1 MMADMETHECR
12 VPQINLQDEGA
23 DFVQTLG
30 NPSPSEH
37 AGAQVSLP
45 GFASQDGE
53 INGKSYNETDVD
65 VVLVPCPGAHP
76 HETWTRD
83 PITTIFGRSPTSQP
97 MHAHRTLIAGVP
109 LEPALG
115 RDAKKAPSW
124 ARGGIKKEVNSA
136 RVLSYD
142 HGDITDSRN
151 LKSMADDL
159 LRHVCA
165 VTARKATRR
174 PLFFICHSIGGL
186 VVKLALTMAKRDKQ
200 HRSIVEDCYGVTFF
214 ATPHRGSSHLSNGD
228 FRTRIQSLL
237 YLSNPLTPGLMD
249 QLKLDHPT
257 LLQIDDNFK
266 QLASELQIWTFYE
279 TEDSDLSGDG
289 AGDPTDIPFKVPI
302 TSMRSAILNLRH
314 EKVYALQSNH
324 ANCASFGMKNV
335 QTMRMYLRDLAKAIK
350 RAEMLSQETKHCPLR
365 LEQRVNVEVHGFYE
379 TDATH
384 GSPLEP
390 NLRLFSTKEH
400 SLQEFWEEGPDGLL
414 DSRLNDVQSD
424 ASKDPEDAQF
434 VLQKGRAT
442 SLKPLT
448 EPSTG
453 ERQPSKKA
461 GRSSERERNPAVSS
475 GISRSKSGGDPKLSE
490 SEGSGEAYELQ
501 YMSAAIDSS
510 DGEYSPRCQTP
521 ASPTR
526 ANSPSPEHH
535 SGIQNE
541 FKDRISRST
550 TDETLIPGPSTSAET
565 IRRPSAPRR
574 QSSHQASHL
583 QLPGGTAVP
592 HIRERRESEPTSRK
606 DTRRLSKK
614 ISPVNAARKFVWIH
628 VPFNNPLWVRKV
640 FDTLSVKEERNY
652 HELFNSEHW
661 ASRHTRGRH
670 SQHHASF
677 LKPAC
682 GYTPLNHKRSHDV
695 SSVHSGPRLARGDSM
710 SLKQQGQG
718 CLYLYFPFL
727 HFDTYRTLIKRRDMI
742 KRRMLQGR
750 TRPVPPDVASKDTL
764 KELQVIWEYLGHDPP
779 INCRRTLDQYRYPS
793 LHDTRARDDDQMLYK
808 MTKEKVQSSDTG
820 QENVSRP
827 VSRGDC
833 RAYTQWDDDEALGDE
848 KEDDHQDMEPD
859 SEFVD
864 SDADLD
870 LNDGILN
877 GNVLMVDQL
886 WLWVIDTTSLITFFP
901 SREGNPMEGP
911 LYQQADLRDSIFNEV
926 NADLTRRCESAL
938 DLAALAVL
946 HAVSVLI
953 DRSSH
958 PNLEIF
964 RIFEEA
970 VSILTEK
977 MTSSLKRFRSLGYKD
992 KYGADEDAD
1001 LKTSSI
1007 RARHKREDER
1017 AERENRDN
1025 TSALLELR
1033 DIEDELSTL
1042 KHLFEEQE
1050 EQINM
1055 MLTIYSNYGSLD
1067 ANSSNQ
1073 NLLGRSY
1080 PVSGS
1085 IDSNRTSAP
1094 PPTPSSLTNNGRTFL
1109 NEALAK
1115 LKSYRTQAEDM
1126 IKRVETTRHDF
1137 DKLLEMIQRQA
1148 QIDEVRLSRQQAD
1161 LASAQN
1167 RSVMIFTIFTVLFLP
1182 LSFFTSL
1189 FGMNTFEW
1197 GGSGNL
1203 PLRTI
1208 GSIALPASVFLII
1221 VTLVAAWSISVRKAF
1236 KNLKRGARRFREQ
1249 ARRWCKRQVL
1259 ALVYDDDGRPRARIG
1274 RRRGEDLDFWERHRE
1289 EREMQYEIP
1298 LRNRRGTGRSSTI
1311 RGKAKVRKERK

>member
-1 MMADMETHECR
+1 MTADVEAHECR
-12 VPQINLQDEGA
+12 VPRINLEDDG
-23 DFVQTLG
+23 V
-30 NPSPSEH
+30 NS
-37 AGAQVSLP
+37 AQVPEGPSFRP
-45 GFASQDGE
+45 SGFLSRDGE
-53 INGKSYNETDVD
+53 TDGESLNATSVD
-65 VVLVPCPGAHP
+65 VVLVPCPGARP
-76 HETWTRD
+76 DETWTRD
-83 PITTIFGRSPTSQP
+83 PITTIFGRPPTSQH
-97 MHAHRTLIAGVP
+97 MHTIKTLSSAVP

-115 RDAKKAPSW
+115 RNAKTAPSW
-124 ARGGIKKEVNSA
+124 ARGGIRKEVNMA

-142 HGDITDSRN
+142 HGGDITNSKN
-151 LKSMADDL
+151 LKSMADEL
-159 LRHVCA
+159 MTHVCA
-165 VTARKATRR
+165 ERAGKLARR

-186 VVKLALTMAKRDKQ
+186 VVKLALTMAQRDKQ

-214 ATPHRGSSHLSNGD
+214 ATPHRGSSHLSNDD
-228 FRTRIQSLL
+228 FRARIQELL
-237 YLSNPLTPGLMD
+237 GLSHALTPRLMNE
-249 QLKLDHPT
+249 LRLDHPT

-289 AGDPTDIPFKVPI
+289 ACGPNDIPFKAPI

-335 QTMRMYLRDLAKAIK
+335 QTMRMYLQDLANAIK
-350 RAEMLSQETKHCPLR
+350 RAESMSQGTTHVPLR
-365 LEQRVNVEVHGFYE
+365 LEQRVKVEVHGFYE
-379 TDATH
+379 TDVTQ
-384 GSPLEP
+384 SSQLEP
-390 NLRLFSTKEH
+390 NLRLFSAKEH
-400 SLQEFWEEGPDGLL
+400 SLQAFWEQGPDGLL
-414 DSRLNDVQSD
+414 ESRLNDFQSD
-424 ASKDPEDAQF
+424 ASKDPQDAQF
-434 VLQKGRAT
+434 FFQKGRAT
-442 SLKPLT
+442 SLMPPTDL
-448 EPSTG
+448 STG
-453 ERQPSKKA
+453 QNNKA
-461 GRSSERERNPAVSS
+461 GRSSARGRAPVVATE
-475 GISRSKSGGDPKLSE
+475 ISRS
-490 SEGSGEAYELQ
+490 GSGDDAREGEARDSMAME
-501 YMSAAIDSS
+501 SS
-510 DGEYSPRCQTP
+510 DGECSPRSQTP
-521 ASPTR
+521 VARTR
-526 ANSPSPEHH
+526 ANSPSPEDH
-535 SGIQNE
+535 SGMQNE
-541 FKDRISRST
+541 PKGYVSRST
-550 TDETLIPGPSTSAET
+550 TGETLVPGPDT
-565 IRRPSAPRR
+565 IRRPSMPHR
-574 QSSHQASHL
+574 QSSQQTSHL
-583 QLPGGTAVP
+583 QLPGGTASP
-592 HIRERRESEPTSRK
+592 YTRERLGSEPTFGQ
-606 DTRRLSKK
+606 DTRGLSKK
-614 ISPVNAARKFVWIH
+614 TSPINATRKFVWIH
-628 VPFNNPLWVRKV
+628 VPFNNPSWVRKV

-652 HELFNSEHW
+652 LELFNSEHW

-670 SQHHASF
+670 SQHHASY

-682 GYTPLNHKRSHDV
+682 GYTPLNSKRSTIL
-695 SSVHSGPRLARGDSM
+695 SSGQSGLGLGRGDRL

-727 HFDTYRTLIKRRDMI
+727 HFDTYRTLIKRRELI
-742 KRRMLQGR
+742 KRRMQQGR
-750 TRPVPPDVASKDTL
+750 TRPVPSDVAKEASR
-764 KELQVIWEYLGHDPP
+764 ELQVIWEYLGHDPP
-779 INCRRTLDQYRYPS
+779 VNCRRTLDQYRYPS

-808 MTKEKVQSSDTG
+808 MTKERVQAGDKC
-820 QENVSRP
+820 QDNVSRP

-833 RAYTQWDDDEALGDE
+833 RAYTQWEEDEILDDDDKECENQCIAEADG
-848 KEDDHQDMEPD
+848 
-859 SEFVD
+859 EFED
-864 SDADLD
+864 SDADFD
-870 LNDGILN
+870 PDDDGILD

-886 WLWVIDTTSLITFFP
+886 WLWVVDTTSLITFFP

-911 LYQQADLRDSIFNEV
+911 LYQQADLRDSILNEV
-926 NADLTRRCESAL
+926 NADLTRQCENAL

-970 VSILTEK
+970 VSVLTEK

-992 KYGADEDAD
+992 KYGADDDAD

-1017 AERENRDN
+1017 AEKENRDN

-1055 MLTIYSNYGSLD
+1055 MLRIYGNYGGPD
-1067 ANSSNQ
+1067 ATSSTQ
-1073 NLLGRSY
+1073 NLAY
-1080 PVSGS
+1080 TNSGS
-1085 IDSNRTSAP
+1085 DSQRTTSLPVMP
-1094 PPTPSSLTNNGRTFL
+1094 PQLTTNGIAFL
-1109 NEALAK
+1109 QEALAK
-1115 LKSYRTQAEDM
+1115 LKSYRQQAEDM

-1208 GSIALPASVFLII
+1208 GSIALPASVLLIV
-1221 VTLVAAWSISVRKAF
+1221 VTMVAAWSISARKAF
-1236 KNLKRGARRFREQ
+1236 KNMMRRVQTYQKRTKRWWGRQIGA
-1249 ARRWCKRQVL
+1249 L
-1259 ALVYDDDGRPRARIG
+1259 LYDAKGRPRARIG
-1274 RRRGEDLDFWERHRE
+1274 RQRAEMVEGKRQKQKQKQRRRINREGTVQDFWGRHIEDKRDT
-1289 EREMQYEIP
+1289 QYEIP
-1298 LRNRRGTGRSSTI
+1298 LRNRRGTGRESTK
-1311 RGKAKVRKERK
+1311 RGRAKVRKEKK